1 MSKDLSYVGKTQAI
15 RDCLAEHPEATPQRV
30 VALLAARGLQVSPS
44 HVIVVRA
51 VARSQRAEQLV
62 VAS

>member
-15 RDCLAEHPEATPQRV
+15 RACLAKHPEATPQRV
-30 VALLAARGLQVSPS
+30 VALLAAGGLQVSPS

-51 VARSQRAEQLV
+51 VARSQRADQMAAAL
-62 VAS
+62 

>member
-1 MSKDLSYVGKTQAI
+1 MSKDLSYVGKTQEI
-15 RDCLAEHPEATPQRV
+15 RACLAEHPQATTQRV
-30 VALLAARGLQVSPS
+30 VELLAARGLQVSPS

-51 VARSQRAEQLV
+51 VARSQRGEQLV